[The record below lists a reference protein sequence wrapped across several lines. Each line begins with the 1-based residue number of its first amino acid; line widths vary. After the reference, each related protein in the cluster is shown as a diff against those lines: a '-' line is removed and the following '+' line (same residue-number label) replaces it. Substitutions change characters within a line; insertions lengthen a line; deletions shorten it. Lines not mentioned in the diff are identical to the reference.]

1 MKKAT
6 DCCCRVDTRNNI
18 GGCRRLRGTQM
29 KMCVQLSVVEW
40 IGFNTFC
47 TAVITRDADK
57 RQTNKSNNITK
68 DAQSSK
74 KIEIEEKKNGEVGNQ
89 GAER

>member
-18 GGCRRLRGTQM
+18 GGCRRLHETQM

-40 IGFNTFC
+40 IGFNTLR
-47 TAVITRDADK
+47 TAVIIRDADK
-57 RQTNKSNNITK
+57 RRINKSKNITK
-68 DAQSSK
+68 EVQSSK
-74 KIEIEEKKNGEVGNQ
+74 KVEIEERKK
-89 GAER
+89 